1 MGASAHVHTNAP
13 RTVWSYWINIK
24 TQTYRV
30 GHDQML
36 QSVIIYTIIMYG
48 RLAPLS
54 NLQLQLQLSQAG
66 GVAYPMKMAVWDS
79 TRTQWWSREPRVVPS
94 LQSLAQSNI
103 FDSIVSTLG
112 VLDRDIRGIFS
123 CGGYLD
129 APDQIELVYR
139 KKNGEWSSQ
148 SVIFP
153 GPNLECLKDLIEA
166 GSPATFGRGEENVYD
181 KNYRDA
187 VSLEPSMFMTNFQ
200 PASSSILQKIH
211 SLLLQPFDPLY
222 DIQVEPHKLNIYTTG
237 GHFKAHVD
245 TPRSLS
251 MIGSLVICL
260 PSFFRGGQLI
270 TKHGGKKISFDW
282 SATSDYPPCKLK
294 WAAFY
299 SDVEHEI
306 LPVTEGHRVTMTFNL
321 YGVGL
326 HVWNCDRLKLVP
338 ATSKDPIV
346 DYTSLPF
353 YHELRSIIRNP
364 AFMREG
370 GVLGFPCQHCYFA
383 VKEKLNHEENLT
395 VLLKGSDNVVYSV
408 AKLLSLNVSVKPVNR
423 EMNVVLSNFLPSK
436 ELLRRKDSPLEDDE
450 SSIEVIPDNY
460 KVKFT
465 EAIAWVTGS
474 GKPDL
479 AFVFMR
485 YHRDIIEEERRDA
498 LDYIYQEP
506 AILITVP
513 KWCKER
519 RTCGEVSK
527 SDSNDSI
534 AGSPSAKKQFY

>member
-1 MGASAHVHTNAP
+1 MDAASDVLSLQDLTHRKIVDNLGKIAE
-13 RTVWSYWINIK
+13 NIK
-24 TQTYRV
+24 EMFT
-30 GHDQML
+30 
-36 QSVIIYTIIMYG
+36 
-48 RLAPLS
+48 
-54 NLQLQLQLSQAG
+54 
-66 GVAYPMKMAVWDS
+66 
-79 TRTQWWSREPRVVPS
+79 
-94 LQSLAQSNI
+94 
-103 FDSIVSTLG
+103 
-112 VLDRDIRGIFS
+112 

-139 KKNGEWSSQ
+139 KKNGEWSPQ

-153 GPNLECLKDLIEA
+153 RPNLECLKDLIEA

-200 PASSSILQKIH
+200 PASSSILKKIH
-211 SLLLQPFDPLY
+211 SLLLPKESVY
-222 DIQVEPHKLNIYTTG
+222 TIHAEPHKLNIYTTG

-245 TPRSLS
+245 TPQSVS
-251 MIGSLVICL
+251 MFGSLVICL
-260 PSFFRGGQLI
+260 PSFFRGGQLV
-270 TKHGGKKISFDW
+270 TQHGGKKISFDW

-321 YGVGL
+321 YGV
-326 HVWNCDRLKLVP
+326 KLP
-338 ATSKDPIV
+338 LATSKDLVV

-370 GVLGFPCQHCYFA
+370 GVLGFPCQHCYVG
-383 VKEKLNHEENLT
+383 VKEKLNNAEDLS

-408 AKLLSLNVSVKPVNR
+408 AKLLSLNVSVKPVNPR
-423 EMNVVLSNFLPSK
+423 LNAVLSHFKNFQEHLVEGIRYGRQSVFY
-436 ELLRRKDSPLEDDE
+436 R
-450 SSIEVIPDNY
+450 SIQALNENFD
-460 KVKFT
+460 VKL
-465 EAIAWVTGS
+465 EAITWVHKWDKFS
-474 GKPDL
+474 DRVC
-479 AFVFMR
+479 VFMR
-485 YHRDIIEEERRDA
+485 HLGNQCSLA
-498 LDYIYQEP
+498 CVYQIA

-519 RTCGEVSK
+519 STCGEA
-527 SDSNDSI
+527 SNM
-534 AGSPSAKKQFY
+534 Q